1 MEEYGILLVDDEE
14 FALRGIEQGVNWDA
28 VGITRIYKTHN
39 IKTAVRML
47 ESYAIDIV
55 LTDIEMPEGSGME
68 LIRWVK
74 ENRPECVSI
83 FYTCHADFAYAQE
96 AVRLGAMDY
105 LLKPVPYDEL
115 ENLLQRAVTIIRKQ
129 RTGTRL
135 AEILQPEPEDSDS
148 AVDIIKAYISE
159 NISQNIQREQLAKL
173 VYLTPGYL
181 SKLFRRKEN
190 MTIGEYITQ
199 KRILLAKQL
208 LENTD
213 IPIANISQR
222 VGFVDA
228 SYFIKTFKK
237 REGMTPQQY
246 REMSD
251 L

>member
-1 MEEYGILLVDDEE
+1 MEKYSILLVDDEE
-14 FALRGIEQGVNWDA
+14 FALRGIEQGVNWDE

-47 ESYAIDIV
+47 EDYEIDIV

-74 ENRPECVSI
+74 ENRPQCVSA

-96 AVRLGAMDY
+96 AIRLGAIDY

-115 ENLLQRAVTIIRKQ
+115 EKLLRRAVMIIREQ
-129 RTGTRL
+129 RKGNRL
-135 AEILQPEPEDSDS
+135 AEILQPETEEPDS
-148 AVDIIKAYISE
+148 AVDIVKAYISE
-159 NISQNIQREQLAKL
+159 NLSQNLQREQLAKL
-173 VYLTPGYL
+173 VYLTPDYL
-181 SKLFRRKEN
+181 SKLFRKREN
-190 MTIGEYITQ
+190 MTISEYITR

-213 IPIANISQR
+213 LPIANISQR

-237 REGMTPQQY
+237 QEGITPQQY
-246 REMSD
+246 RESVQ
-251 L
+251 